1 MSYTQVYNPCDDCP
15 YSYSKNGQEMTECAI
30 CEFKAKLNRAD
41 KIIKQ
46 LEEELRAAD
55 TEKERTAKEDVLQ
68 FDSAKGYA
76 HGIANALKIARGGVE

>member
-30 CEFKAKLNRAD
+30 CEFKAKLNRTD

-76 HGIANALKIARGGVE
+76 HGVANALEIARGGAK